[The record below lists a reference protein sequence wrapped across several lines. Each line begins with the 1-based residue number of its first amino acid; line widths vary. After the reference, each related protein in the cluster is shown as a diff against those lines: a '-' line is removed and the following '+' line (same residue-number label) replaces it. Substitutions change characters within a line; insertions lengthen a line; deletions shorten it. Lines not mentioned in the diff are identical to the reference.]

1 MLCFVCL
8 TKVRGLLRKKALR
21 SFAWMMQFTTTLVAP
36 TSEGSAFTSNDGETS
51 LMVDSSPLDDEI
63 EIISSLI
70 FT

>member
-1 MLCFVCL
+1 
-8 TKVRGLLRKKALR
+8 
-21 SFAWMMQFTTTLVAP
+21 MMQFTTTLVAP
-36 TSEGSAFTSNDGETS
+36 TSEGSAFTSNDVETS